1 MVYSPDGCFATVSRF
16 KTIWQQ
22 EFEQWQKRGLE
33 GKFYV
38 YFWVDGI
45 YCNVCMDDKQSILG
59 IMGATADGVKE
70 LVALEGGSRESELS

>member
-1 MVYSPDGCFATVSRF
+1 VVYSPDGCFATVSRF

-45 YCNVCMDDKQSILG
+45 YCNVCMDDKQCILV

>member
-1 MVYSPDGCFATVSRF
+1 VYSPDGCFATVSRF

-45 YCNVCMDDKQSILG
+45 YCILV